1 MSVLCG
7 IKRNISRDFFLSLFT
22 QSKDGVLSKEQC
34 LQLSFC
40 LFAAGKEGGL
50 EMKDAK
56 HLWSRFD
63 IYETS
68 QDHEMERNSE
78 KV

>member
-1 MSVLCG
+1 M
-7 IKRNISRDFFLSLFT
+7 
-22 QSKDGVLSKEQC
+22 
-34 LQLSFC
+34 QLSFR